1 MRRFSGCSFSQRRLC
16 LVSVGCRLHIL
27 WLLADHTGDR
37 HIVGAGLS
45 LVGIWNIL
53 IEAWRSKVLESNS
66 EGLLLR
72 LLMLEGVL
80 LLLQDGLHAAEEW
93 LLLIEE
99 GWLHRLE
106 HEVVLAHDRLG
117 ALLLILL
124 KLLLGQLRAVEEDS
138 RMLLAGKVC
147 SAVGTVLGRNYLDIA
162 VVWQEFHVGRAV
174 EEDLAGDG
182 RQRVRQIPQLVVAMR
197 EAAIVLE
204 LADACLHEV
213 AADLCLVVR
222 VHGTNVVPA
231 GVVLRH
237 WLNKNQ

>member
-27 WLLADHTGDR
+27 WLLADHSGDR

-53 IEAWRSKVLESNS
+53 IEAWRCKVLESNS

-72 LLMLEGVL
+72 LLMLEGV
-80 LLLQDGLHAAEEW
+80 LLQDGLHAAEEW

-106 HEVVLAHDRLG
+106 HEIVLAHHRLG

-124 KLLLGQLRAVEEDS
+124 ELLLGQLRAIEEDS
-138 RMLLAGKVC
+138 RMLLAGIVC
-147 SAVGTVLGRNYLDIA
+147 SSVGTVLRGNYLDIS
-162 VVWQEFHVGRAV
+162 VIWQEFHVGRAI

-182 RQRVRQIPQLVVAMR
+182 RQRVSQIPQLVLAMR
-197 EAAIVLE
+197 EAAVVLE
-204 LADACLHEV
+204 LADTCLHEV
-213 AADLCLVVR
+213 AADLRLVVR

-231 GVVLRH
+231 GIVVRH